1 MENKNEHCWQTKSH
15 EEYEEYSE
23 TCMWQM
29 EEMKPRMV
37 LKEGCSRKKKKKR
50 MLQKRALRMPKLRG
64 GADWK
69 LDDWLAF
76 WKKSGQVSLFI
87 VGVY

>member
-1 MENKNEHCWQTKSH
+1 MYVADGRNEAQNGS
-15 EEYEEYSE
+15 
-23 TCMWQM
+23 QR
-29 EEMKPRMV
+29 RM
-37 LKEGCSRKKKKKR
+37 LQEKKKKR